1 MNHIALDSRQHVKAR
16 ARLIGDRL
24 DLKSY
29 KVPRPMGTTPLTVAI
44 GTDEGIAVLFRYGVV
59 VFFGLS
65 NADET
70 AFIDSLGNIV
80 TNIYDSP
87 EVEELDIYNGEPS
100 TGVQSD
106 AVSLDRITLE
116 KIQIIADVLGKSLVL
131 SLYEKEVA
139 GKFDGIAPV
148 ARELASSGK
157 VKADSKSL
165 LSKIGNLILIE
176 HRMVGRAEI
185 GDKPEILWEFP
196 SLGGLYAA
204 LEDEFELHERHAA
217 LERKLTLISDT
228 VQTLADIVENKNI
241 HKLEWYVIGLIC
253 FEVALSLFDIARSWL
268 FPG

>member
-1 MNHIALDSRQHVKAR
+1 MNQLALDLRQHVKAR

-24 DLKSY
+24 DLKNY
-29 KVPRPMGTTPLTVAI
+29 KIANPLGTTPLTLTV
-44 GTDEGIAVLFRYGVV
+44 GSDDGVAVLFRYGVV
-59 VFFGLS
+59 VFFGVR
-65 NADET
+65 ADDEV
-70 AFIDSLGNIV
+70 AFIGSLKSII
-80 TNIYDSP
+80 TNVYDNP
-87 EVEELDIYNGEPS
+87 EVDELDIYSGKSNP
-100 TGVQSD
+100 GVQSD
-106 AVSLDRITLE
+106 AVSLDKVTLE

-139 GKFDGIAPV
+139 L
-148 ARELASSGK
+148 ELANSGK
-157 VKADSKSL
+157 VMANSRSL

-253 FEVALSLFDIARSWL
+253 FEVILSLMGIARSWL
-268 FPG
+268 LPI

>member
-1 MNHIALDSRQHVKAR
+1 MNQLALDSRQHVKAR

-24 DLKSY
+24 DLKNY
-29 KVPRPMGTTPLTVAI
+29 KIADPIGTTPLTLTV
-44 GTDEGIAVLFRYGVV
+44 GPDDGVAVLFRYGVV
-59 VFFGLS
+59 VFFGVG
-65 NADET
+65 AGDEA
-70 AFIDSLGNIV
+70 AFIDSLRNII
-80 TNIYDSP
+80 TNVYSSP
-87 EVEELDIYNGEPS
+87 EVEELDIYRGKS
-100 TGVQSD
+100 SAAVQSD
-106 AVSLDRITLE
+106 AVWLDKVTLE
-116 KIQIIADVLGKSLVL
+116 RIQIIADVLGKSLVL

-148 ARELASSGK
+148 ALELANSGK
-157 VKADSKSL
+157 VRADSKSL

-185 GDKPEILWEFP
+185 GDKPEILWEYP

-228 VQTLADIVENKNI
+228 VHTLADIVENKKI

-253 FEVALSLFDIARSWL
+253 FEVVLSLVDLARRWL
-268 FPG
+268 VPG

>member
-1 MNHIALDSRQHVKAR
+1 MNQIALNSRQHVKAR
-16 ARLIGDRL
+16 ACLIGDRL
-24 DLKSY
+24 DLKNY
-29 KVPRPMGTTPLTVAI
+29 KITDPLGTTPLTLTVGSDDGVAI
-44 GTDEGIAVLFRYGVV
+44 LFRYGVV
-59 VFFGLS
+59 VFFS
-65 NADET
+65 VSTADE
-70 AFIDSLGNIV
+70 ADFIQSIKPII
-80 TNIYDSP
+80 TNAYVAP
-87 EVEELDIYNGEPS
+87 EIEELDIYNGKSS

-106 AVSLDRITLE
+106 AVSLDKITVE
-116 KIQIIADVLGKSLVL
+116 KLQIIADVLGKSLVL

-148 ARELASSGK
+148 ALDLARSGK
-157 VKADSKSL
+157 VRADSKSL

-196 SLGGLYAA
+196 SLGSLYAA

-228 VQTLADIVENKNI
+228 VQTLADIVENKKF

-253 FEVALSLFDIARSWL
+253 FEVALSLLDLARHWL
-268 FPG
+268 TTG

>member
-1 MNHIALDSRQHVKAR
+1 MNQLALDLRQHVKAR

-24 DLKSY
+24 DLKNY
-29 KVPRPMGTTPLTVAI
+29 KIANPLGTTPLTLPV
-44 GTDEGIAVLFRYGVV
+44 GSDDGVAVLFRYGVV
-59 VFFGLS
+59 VFFGVR
-65 NADET
+65 ADDEV
-70 AFIDSLGNIV
+70 AFIGSLKSII
-80 TNIYDSP
+80 TNVYDNP
-87 EVEELDIYNGEPS
+87 EVDELDIYSGKSNP
-100 TGVQSD
+100 GVQSD
-106 AVSLDRITLE
+106 AVSLDKVTLE

-148 ARELASSGK
+148 ALELANSGK
-157 VKADSKSL
+157 VMANSRSL

-253 FEVALSLFDIARSWL
+253 FEVILSLMGIARSWL
-268 FPG
+268 LPI